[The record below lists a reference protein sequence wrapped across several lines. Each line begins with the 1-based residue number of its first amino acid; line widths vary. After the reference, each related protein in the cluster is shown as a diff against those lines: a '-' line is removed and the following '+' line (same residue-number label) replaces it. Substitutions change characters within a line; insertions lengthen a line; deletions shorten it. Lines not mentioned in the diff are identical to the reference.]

1 MSFANYITYMYS
13 DKMTI
18 VRHVEVDRED
28 GTTDTV
34 VDPSKQLKDI
44 PCRIST
50 LKQDEKD
57 LASWDVDETYATVK
71 IFLSPDIRVHKSD
84 EIVADRYINGEKV
97 QSYKGNAGDPMV
109 YDLAQE
115 FRLLEKRVKVN
126 GL

>member
-1 MSFANYITYMYS
+1 MSFASYITAMYQ
-13 DKMTI
+13 DKMAI

-34 VDPSKQLKDI
+34 IGPSAGLKDI
-44 PCRIST
+44 PCRISA

-57 LASWDVDETYATVK
+57 VVNWDVDETVATVK
-71 IFLSPDIRVHKSD
+71 IFLSPDVKVYKGD
-84 EIVADRYINGEKV
+84 EIIADRYINGAKV
-97 QSYKGNAGDPMV
+97 QTYKGNAGDPMV

-126 GL
+126 EL

>member
-18 VRHVEVDRED
+18 VRRVEVDRED

-34 VDPSKQLKDI
+34 VDPSTQLKDI

-57 LASWDVDETYATVK
+57 LVNWDVDETYATVK
-71 IFLSPDIRVHKSD
+71 IFLSPDIRVHKGD
-84 EIVADRYINGEKV
+84 EIIADRYINGVKV

>member
-1 MSFANYITYMYS
+1 MGFANYITYMYS

-28 GTTDTV
+28 GTTDTI
-34 VDPSKQLKDI
+34 VDPSMQLKDI
-44 PCRIST
+44 PCRISA

-57 LASWDVDETYATVK
+57 LVNWDVDETVATVK
-71 IFLSPDIRVHKSD
+71 IFLSPDIRVCKGD
-84 EIVADRYINGEKV
+84 EIIADKYINGVKV

>member
-28 GTTDTV
+28 GTTDTI
-34 VDPSKQLKDI
+34 VDPSTQLKDI

-57 LASWDVDETYATVK
+57 LVNWDVDETYATVK
-71 IFLSPDIRVHKSD
+71 IFLSPDIRVHKGD
-84 EIVADRYINGEKV
+84 EIIADRYINGVKV

-126 GL
+126 GF

>member
-34 VDPSKQLKDI
+34 VDPSTQLKDI

-57 LASWDVDETYATVK
+57 LVNWDVDETYATVK
-71 IFLSPDIRVHKSD
+71 IFLSPDIRVHKGD
-84 EIVADRYINGEKV
+84 EIIADRYINGVKV

>member
-34 VDPSKQLKDI
+34 VDPSTQLKDI

-57 LASWDVDETYATVK
+57 LVNWDVDETYATVK
-71 IFLSPDIRVHKSD
+71 IFLSPDIRVHKGD
-84 EIVADRYINGEKV
+84 EIIADRYINGVKV

-126 GL
+126 VL

>member
-71 IFLSPDIRVHKSD
+71 IFLSPDIRVHKGD

>member
-28 GTTDTV
+28 GTTDTI
-34 VDPSKQLKDI
+34 VDPSTQLKDI
-44 PCRIST
+44 PCRISA

-71 IFLSPDIRVHKSD
+71 IFLSPDIRVHKGD
-84 EIVADRYINGEKV
+84 EIIADRYINGVKV

>member
-28 GTTDTV
+28 GTTDTI
-34 VDPSKQLKDI
+34 VDPSTQLKDI

-57 LASWDVDETYATVK
+57 LVNWDVDETYATVK
-71 IFLSPDIRVHKSD
+71 IFLSPDIRVHKGD
-84 EIVADRYINGEKV
+84 EIIADRYINGVKV